1 MSSNWIQSAI
11 RRRGRVRRYLHVKKG
26 EDIPVS
32 KIKTALKN
40 KKISTSLRR
49 ALLLALRLKKMR
61 KRRSGSG
68 NKR

>member
-1 MSSNWIQSAI
+1 M
-11 RRRGRVRRYLHVKKG
+11 KKG